1 MAVKKLCGRCGE
13 DALDRNPN
21 CPACANRHARW
32 CRAGDPRGIPTP
44 RKNVC
49 AACGQPAHQT
59 NPNCKTCI
67 KREQRRAK
75 AEGREP
81 YIPLMTTKAMAAPP
95 VPVTTLTKAR
105 DVHNHEALTGWLTA
119 RRNRLN
125 PTRKKEKEMTTHTTL
140 TGVTITDEQLQ
151 ALALELVN
159 IQADIAVLKEE
170 AAKIEAT
177 LKALPNGKYTCGDA
191 TLTVSHPADSTRR
204 SSSPPTAPRRSRSST
219 RPCRRST
226 SRHSPPTSRTNTPTT
241 PPHASPSANHP

>member
-1 MAVKKLCGRCGE
+1 MAVKKLCGRCGQ

-32 CRAGDPRGIPTP
+32 CRTGDPRGIPTP
-44 RKNVC
+44 HKNIC
-49 AACGQPAHQT
+49 AACGQPTHQT

-67 KREQRRAK
+67 KREQKRAK

-81 YIPLMTTKAMAAPP
+81 YIPYLSTRTMMAHP

-105 DVHNHEALTGWLTA
+105 DVHNHETLTGWLTA
-119 RRNRLN
+119 RRQRLT
-125 PTRKKEKEMTTHTTL
+125 PPVKEKKMTTHTTL
-140 TGVTITDEQLQ
+140 TGATITDEQLQ

-159 IQADIAVLKEE
+159 IQADIAALKEE

-191 TLTVSHPADSTRR
+191 TLTVSHPRRFNEKKFIETYPVEAFPQFYQTVRKVDLKTLAPALKDQFADDT
-204 SSSPPTAPRRSRSST
+204 TARLTIR
-219 RPCRRST
+219 
-226 SRHSPPTSRTNTPTT
+226 
-241 PPHASPSANHP
+241 

>member
-32 CRAGDPRGIPTP
+32 CRTGDPRGIPTP

-59 NPNCKTCI
+59 NPNCETCI

-81 YIPLMTTKAMAAPP
+81 YIPSMTTQAMAAPP

-105 DVHNHEALTGWLTA
+105 DIKNHEALTGWLAA
-119 RRNRLN
+119 RRNRLT
-125 PTRKKEKEMTTHTTL
+125 PPAKEKKMTEYTTI
-140 TGVTITDEQLQ
+140 TGATITDEQLQ

-159 IQADIAVLKEE
+159 IQADIAALKEE

-191 TLTVSHPADSTRR
+191 TLTVSHPRRFNEKKFTATYSPEAFPQFYTTVQKVNLKALAPNLKDEYADDT
-204 SSSPPTAPRRSRSST
+204 TARLTIR
-219 RPCRRST
+219 
-226 SRHSPPTSRTNTPTT
+226 
-241 PPHASPSANHP
+241 

>member
-1 MAVKKLCGRCGE
+1 MAVKKLCGACGQ
-13 DALDRNPN
+13 DALERNPN
-21 CPACANRHARW
+21 CAACGNRHARW
-32 CRAGDPRGIPTP
+32 CRTGDPRGIPNP
-44 RKNVC
+44 HKNIC

-81 YIPLMTTKAMAAPP
+81 YIPHPSTRAMMAPP

-119 RRNRLN
+119 RRQRLN
-125 PTRKKEKEMTTHTTL
+125 PTRKKENEMTTHTTL
-140 TGVTITDEQLQ
+140 TGATITDEQLQ

-159 IQADIAVLKEE
+159 IQADIATLKEE

-177 LKALPNGKYTCGDA
+177 LKALPAGKYEAGDA
-191 TLTVSHPADSTRR
+191 ILTVSHPRRFNEKKFVETYPVDAFPQFYQTVRKVDLKTLAPALKDQFADDT
-204 SSSPPTAPRRSRSST
+204 TARLTIR
-219 RPCRRST
+219 
-226 SRHSPPTSRTNTPTT
+226 
-241 PPHASPSANHP
+241 

>member
-1 MAVKKLCGRCGE
+1 MAVKKLCGACGN
-13 DALDRNPN
+13 DALERNPN
-21 CPACANRHARW
+21 CAACGNRHARW
-32 CRAGDPRGIPTP
+32 CRTGDPRGIPTP

-59 NPNCKTCI
+59 NPDCKTCI

-81 YIPLMTTKAMAAPP
+81 WIPFMTTQAMAAPP

-105 DVHNHEALTGWLTA
+105 DIKNHEALTGWLTA
-119 RRNRLN
+119 RRNRLT
-125 PTRKKEKEMTTHTTL
+125 PPAKEKKMTEYTTL
-140 TGVTITDEQLQ
+140 TGATITDEQLQ

-159 IQADIAVLKEE
+159 IQADIAALKEE

-191 TLTVSHPADSTRR
+191 TLTVSHPRRFNEKKFVATYSPEAFPQFYTTVQKVNLKALAPNLKDEYADDT
-204 SSSPPTAPRRSRSST
+204 TARLTIR
-219 RPCRRST
+219 
-226 SRHSPPTSRTNTPTT
+226 
-241 PPHASPSANHP
+241 

>member
-1 MAVKKLCGRCGE
+1 MAVKKLCGACGQ

-21 CPACANRHARW
+21 CAACGNRHARW

-59 NPNCKTCI
+59 NPDCKTCI

-81 YIPLMTTKAMAAPP
+81 YIPFMTTKAMSAPP
-95 VPVTTLTKAR
+95 VPVNTLTTSR
-105 DVHNHEALTGWLTA
+105 DVHNHEALTGWLAA
-119 RRNRLN
+119 RRDRLN
-125 PTRKKEKEMTTHTTL
+125 PTTRKEKEMTTHTTL
-140 TGVTITDEQLQ
+140 TGATITDEQLQ

-159 IQADIAVLKEE
+159 IQADIAHLKEE
-170 AAKIEAT
+170 AARIEEQ

-191 TLTVSHPADSTRR
+191 TLTVSHPRRFNEKKFIETYPVEAFPQFYQVIRKVDLKTLAPALKDQFAEDSTARLTIR
-204 SSSPPTAPRRSRSST
+204 
-219 RPCRRST
+219 
-226 SRHSPPTSRTNTPTT
+226 
-241 PPHASPSANHP
+241 

>member
-1 MAVKKLCGRCGE
+1 MLTIFSGVE
-13 DALDRNPN
+13 
-21 CPACANRHARW
+21 NRISEARE
-32 CRAGDPRGIPTP
+32 RHQELHRTT

-59 NPNCKTCI
+59 NPDCKTCI

-81 YIPLMTTKAMAAPP
+81 WIPSITTKAMAAPP

-125 PTRKKEKEMTTHTTL
+125 PPIKEKKMTTHTTL
-140 TGVTITDEQLQ
+140 TGATITDEQLQ

-159 IQADIAVLKEE
+159 IQADIAALKEE
-170 AAKIEAT
+170 AAQIEAQ
-177 LKALPNGKYTCGDA
+177 LKSLPAGKYEAGDA
-191 TLTVSHPADSTRR
+191 TLTVSHPRRFNEKKFVATYSPEAFPQFYTTVQKVNLKALAPALKDEYADDT
-204 SSSPPTAPRRSRSST
+204 TARLTIR
-219 RPCRRST
+219 
-226 SRHSPPTSRTNTPTT
+226 
-241 PPHASPSANHP
+241 

>member
-1 MAVKKLCGRCGE
+1 MPVKKLCGRCGQ

-67 KREQRRAK
+67 KREERRAK

-81 YIPLMTTKAMAAPP
+81 YIPFMTTKAMSEPP
-95 VPVTTLTKAR
+95 VPAHKLSTKR
-105 DVHNHEALTGWLTA
+105 DLHNHEALTGWLTA
-119 RRNRLN
+119 RRNRLAPN
-125 PTRKKEKEMTTHTTL
+125 RKDKKNMTTHTTL
-140 TGVTITDEQLQ
+140 TGATITDEQLQ

-159 IQADIAVLKEE
+159 IQADIAALKEE

-191 TLTVSHPADSTRR
+191 TLTVSHPRR
-204 SSSPPTAPRRSRSST
+204 FNEKKFVETYSPEAFPQFYQTIRKVDLKTLAPALKDQFAEDTTARLTIR
-219 RPCRRST
+219 
-226 SRHSPPTSRTNTPTT
+226 
-241 PPHASPSANHP
+241 